1 MEGGEGGGGRWGWGW
16 KEGGGAGMWAGGVQ
30 GGVAGPWCVRT
41 EREEVWRGA
50 ARVWCGVHA
59 ACVQWR

>member
-1 MEGGEGGGGRWGWGW
+1 MGVERRWGSRDVGGW
-16 KEGGGAGMWAGGVQ
+16 CT

>member
-1 MEGGEGGGGRWGWGW
+1 MW
-16 KEGGGAGMWAGGVQ
+16 KEGGEAGMWAGGVRG

-50 ARVWCGVHA
+50 ARVWCGVCVHA